1 METVKLKLQYTHQWI
16 DHPLQTITKINDRVI
31 NIDISGKNEIIIDKT
46 IKLDKGE
53 HVLSI
58 EIDGKNEANTSVDAQ
73 GNVIQDTL
81 VTIKSLTMDEI
92 NILPVMYN
100 STDMQ
105 TFFVNNSP
113 DECLHKITEIG
124 HNGTWQFK
132 FETPLY
138 DWLLN
143 TLF

>member
-1 METVKLKLQYTHQWI
+1 MEPLKLKLQYSHQWI
-16 DHPLQTITKINDRVI
+16 DHPLQIITKIDDRVI
-31 NIDISGKNEIIIDKT
+31 NIDISGKNKTIIDKT
-46 IKLDKGE
+46 IKLDKGK

-73 GNVIQDTL
+73 GNVIQDTI
-81 VTIKSLTMDEI
+81 VVIHSLMMDEI
-92 NILPVMYN
+92 EILPMMYN
-100 STDMQ
+100 LDTLQ
-105 TFFVNNSP
+105 TFYINNSS
-113 DECLHKITEIG
+113 DACLHKLTEIG

-132 FETPLY
+132 IETPLY